1 MKTII
6 LYATRYGSTDKVARL
21 IQEKIPG
28 ETKTVNL
35 TKEQVPDLSSF
46 DTVVIGSPIYVG
58 KTLKPL
64 IAYMQQNLEV
74 LKKKR
79 LALFLCAG
87 EQDPTQIEKMITA
100 NFPSELCSQAI
111 YKGAMGSELK
121 LENVGF
127 FMRFMLKNFIK
138 VKEDYSRLSDEN
150 IDALVKA
157 VIG

>member
-6 LYATRYGSTDKVARL
+6 LYATRYGCTEKVAKR
-21 IQEKIPG
+21 IQGKIPG

-46 DTVVIGSPIYVG
+46 DTVVIGGPIYVG

-64 IAYMQQNLEV
+64 TAYMQQNLEM
-74 LKKKR
+74 LKQKR

-87 EQDPTQIEKMITA
+87 EQVPAQIEKMINT
-100 NFPSELCSQAI
+100 NFPPELCSQAL
-111 YKGAMGSELK
+111 YKGAMGGELK
-121 LENVGF
+121 MENVGF
-127 FMRFMLKNFIK
+127 LMKFILKNFIK
-138 VKEDYSRLSDEN
+138 VKENYSRLSEES
-150 IDALVKA
+150 IVALAKA